1 VLPEIKTELPGPK
14 AKAFLERDAKYISTS
29 YTRGY
34 PLVAFKGEG
43 CIVEDPDGNR
53 FLDASSGIGVVSTG
67 HCHPEVVAAAVE
79 QTKNLIHMSGT
90 DFYYTAQV
98 ELAEALVDGVPGG
111 DDWRV
116 FYANSGAEAVEACMK
131 LARWRTGR
139 QNIIGFIGAFHG
151 RTFGAMSLTC
161 SKAIQKQHFYP
172 LVPGIYHA
180 PYADP
185 YRGQYAED
193 PEKLADYCGTEFFE
207 KYLFT
212 QNIEAES
219 VAAIIVEPVQGE
231 GGYIVPPTKFL
242 QNLRKLCDK
251 YGIMLVFDEVQ
262 AGMGRTGKLFASEH
276 SGVVPDMYSLAKGIA
291 SGFPLGV
298 CLAKRDVM
306 EWPPGTHASTFGGNP
321 VACAAAIKTI
331 ELLRGGLVENSAKQ
345 GARFKARMD
354 RWVEKF
360 DFVGDS
366 RGLGLMLAID
376 FVVPGSKDHN
386 PKLRD
391 EVVDRAFEKG
401 LLVLGCGKSGLRF
414 IPPLIIKE
422 EQIDWMADT
431 IEEIMDGLQ
440 G

>member
-1 VLPEIKTELPGPK
+1 MLPQIKTTLPGPK
-14 AKAFLERDAKYISTS
+14 AEAFLEKDARFISPS

-34 PLVAFKGEG
+34 PLVAIKGEG
-43 CIVEDPDGNR
+43 CIIEDPDGNR

-67 HCHPEVVAAAVE
+67 HCHPEVVEVAVE
-79 QTKNLIHMSGT
+79 QTRNLVHMSGT

-98 ELAEALVDGVPGG
+98 DLAEALVDAAPQD

-131 LARWRTGR
+131 LARWKTRR
-139 QNIIGFIGAFHG
+139 QNIIGFAGAFHG

-161 SKAIQKQHFYP
+161 SKSIQKQHFYP

-185 YRGQYAED
+185 YRGPFAHDLDKQ
-193 PEKLADYCGTEFFE
+193 ADYCGKDFFE
-207 KYLFT
+207 KYLFA

-219 VAAIIVEPVQGE
+219 VAAIIVEPIQGE
-231 GGYIVPPTKFL
+231 GGYVVPPHRFL
-242 QNLRKLCDK
+242 RNLRELCDK
-251 YGIMLVFDEVQ
+251 YGILLVFDEVQ

-298 CLAKRDVM
+298 CLARKDVM

-321 VACAAAIKTI
+321 VACAAATKTI
-331 ELLRGGLVENSAKQ
+331 ELLRGGLVDNAREM
-345 GARFKARMD
+345 GARLKQRMD
-354 RWVEKF
+354 SWVEKF
-360 DFVGDS
+360 DFIGDS
-366 RGLGLMLAID
+366 RGVGLMLAID
-376 FVVPGSKDHN
+376 FVKPGTTDHN
-386 PKLRD
+386 PALRD
-391 EVVDRAFEKG
+391 KTVDEAFEKG

-414 IPPLIIKE
+414 IPPLMINA
-422 EQIDWMADT
+422 EQIDWLADT
-431 IEEIMDGLQ
+431 IEGILGGLSA
-440 G
+440 